1 MAVKVKD
8 EHQERI
14 ESLQAKT
21 HLLIEKYQV
30 LAKRHKDT
38 EERLVQSERENLS
51 LKQQIEQLKV
61 QIEYLQVVSTIN
73 PSREELEQ
81 TKKILSDLVREIN
94 KCINDLTQ

>member
-1 MAVKVKD
+1 MAAKVKD

-21 HLLIEKYQV
+21 RLLIEKCNV
-30 LAKRHKDT
+30 LAKRGEET
-38 EERLVQSERENLS
+38 EERMVQLERENLS

-81 TKKILSDLVREIN
+81 TKKVLSDLVREIN

>member
-21 HLLIEKYQV
+21 HLLKEKYQV
-30 LAKRHKDT
+30 FAKRHKDT

-81 TKKILSDLVREIN
+81 TKKVLSDLVREIN